1 MKITLDIDLE
11 KFRGSLV
18 GDGYILEEV
27 EYMTDKELI
36 TILTGRVER
45 YIESSYA
52 KSKRMGLLDKE

>member
-27 EYMTDKELI
+27 KSMTNEEL
-36 TILTGRVER
+36 TDILTGRVER
-45 YIESSYA
+45 YIESGYA
-52 KSKRMGLLDKE
+52 KSKRIGLLDEE

>member
-27 EYMTDKELI
+27 KSMTNEEL
-36 TILTGRVER
+36 TKILTGRVER
-45 YIESSYA
+45 YIESGYA
-52 KSKRMGLLDKE
+52 KSKRMGLLDEE